1 MEHSALE
8 MELQSLRK
16 HKEWADQKIDQLI
29 RRVREAEGP
38 QRLLKQEV
46 QQLRLVSYLILALTK
61 FTCLLQARCSPILQP
76 HHPTVKVDHA
86 TLLFSCVEARNLSA
100 LRCCRRRTTWKASW
114 RSLRRACRS

>member
-38 QRLLKQEV
+38 QRLLKEEV
-46 QQLRLVSYLILALTK
+46 QQLRLVSSDPPH
-61 FTCLLQARCSPILQP
+61 SPACCKLN
-76 HHPTVKVDHA
+76 
-86 TLLFSCVEARNLSA
+86 LFSSPSRHTI
-100 LRCCRRRTTWKASW
+100 RQWP
-114 RSLRRACRS
+114 